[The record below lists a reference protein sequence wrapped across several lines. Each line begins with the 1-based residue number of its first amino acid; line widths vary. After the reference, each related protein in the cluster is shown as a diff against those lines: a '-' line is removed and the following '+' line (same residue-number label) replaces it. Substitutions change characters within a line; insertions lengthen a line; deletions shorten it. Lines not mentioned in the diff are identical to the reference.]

1 VSSNPV
7 SSNPEAKVDKVEKPE
22 THYENPGDI
31 ANDKTLLPQERSK
44 ALDNWEQDARQ
55 LLTASNEGMAGSTE
69 GVVPA
74 AQNRLDEVIR
84 AKIKTGSEP
93 IQKPSH

>member
-1 VSSNPV
+1 V
-7 SSNPEAKVDKVEKPE
+7 SSNPEAKGDKVEKPE
-22 THYENPGDI
+22 THYEHPTDI
-31 ANDKTLLPQERSK
+31 ANDITLSPQERSK

-74 AQNRLDEVIR
+74 DQNRLGEVVG
-84 AKIKTGSEP
+84 AKIKTGNEP

>member
-1 VSSNPV
+1 V
-7 SSNPEAKVDKVEKPE
+7 SSNPETTGDKVEKPE
-22 THYENPGDI
+22 THYENPTDI
-31 ANDKTLLPQERSK
+31 ANDKTLSPQERSK

-74 AQNRLDEVIR
+74 DQNRLDEVVG
-84 AKIKTGSEP
+84 AKIQAGDEP